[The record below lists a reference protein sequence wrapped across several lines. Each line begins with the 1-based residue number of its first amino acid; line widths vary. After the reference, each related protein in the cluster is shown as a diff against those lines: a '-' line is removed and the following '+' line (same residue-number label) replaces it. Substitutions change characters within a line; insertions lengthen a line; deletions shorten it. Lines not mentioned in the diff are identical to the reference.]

1 MLPLGCD
8 IYVEAQVR
16 GRFRRWSTLLLHPLR
31 TLSAVTIIALTPT
44 QQRALDELRGAGAD
58 RPVFPADL
66 AARLRE
72 RLEEGLADVSSRLAG
87 LAEAAALAGRSGE
100 GELVV
105 TKRHLAAVHQCE
117 RMHMAEVG
125 AFEWSPLTARGSVVH
140 KALELSM
147 GMAAPPGPG
156 ELVEMAIDRLAEQE
170 RGVAAFLAVAGPVE
184 QAELRVAATDMLS
197 KFADEFPPLKKAWR
211 PRIESSLIAPLCE
224 GRVLLKGKVD
234 LALGRAEGTTAG
246 VLIVDFKTGRPV
258 PAHVDDLRFY
268 ALLETLRVGVPP
280 FRVAS
285 WYLDSGHCH
294 AEDVTEELLLAA
306 ARRTV
311 DGVRSLVELR
321 VEGRQPTWRP
331 CPACS
336 YCPVRAECEG
346 ALTWDEL
353 RAQGGFDV

>member
-1 MLPLGCD
+1 M
-8 IYVEAQVR
+8 
-16 GRFRRWSTLLLHPLR
+16 
-31 TLSAVTIIALTPT
+31 TIVALTPT
-44 QQRALDELRGAGAD
+44 QQQALDELRGTGTD
-58 RPVFPADL
+58 RPVFPDRL
-66 AARLRE
+66 AASLRT
-72 RLEEGLADVSSRLAG
+72 RLEEGLADVADRL
-87 LAEAAALAGRSGE
+87 GE
-100 GELVV
+100 DGELVV

-117 RMHMAEVG
+117 RLHMEESG
-125 AFEWSPLTARGSVVH
+125 SFEWSPMTARGSVVH

-147 GMAAPPGPG
+147 GMVGPPPPG
-156 ELVEMAIDRLAEQE
+156 ELVDMAIDRLAEQE
-170 RGVAAFLAVAGPVE
+170 RGVAAFLLAAGPVE
-184 QAELRVAATDMLS
+184 QAELRVAATDMVS

-211 PRIESSLIAPLCE
+211 PRVESSLIAPLCE

-234 LALGRAEGTTAG
+234 LALGRADGTTAG

-294 AEDVTEELLLAA
+294 SEDVTEELLLTA
-306 ARRTV
+306 ARRVV
-311 DGVRSLVELR
+311 DGVRTLVELR

-336 YCPVRAECEG
+336 YCSARGDCAG
-346 ALTWDEL
+346 AVAWDEL
-353 RAQGGFDV
+353 RAQRGFDV